1 MIICFIFITKQPVL
15 CEYFKDNLHTD
26 KLAGV
31 KELRGG
37 SVNFLGGGWQIL
49 TENIIAA
56 LQGKRKSNTR

>member
-1 MIICFIFITKQPVL
+1 MIICFIFITKQPIL

-37 SVNFLGGGWQIL
+37 SVNFLGGGV
-49 TENIIAA
+49 
-56 LQGKRKSNTR
+56 GKF